1 MQAGS
6 TVHLSLHHN
15 SFKIC
20 ISSRKID
27 LSCLGLYPFI
37 FRTDLNG
44 SKEDDGVIIVHFT
57 SIYQLL
63 YCIALYCGR
72 VPAANGPGCT
82 AAEGLFY
89 KPWSLVV
96 PTCTARSCHQRP
108 Y

>member
-1 MQAGS
+1 MLLTFNIMQAGS

-44 SKEDDGVIIVHFT
+44 SKEDDGVIIVHF
-57 SIYQLL
+57 SPFINC
-63 YCIALYCGR
+63 CIVLHCIVAGSLRLMAPDALQPKAYFT
-72 VPAANGPGCT
+72 NPG
-82 AAEGLFY
+82 L
-89 KPWSLVV
+89 
-96 PTCTARSCHQRP
+96 
-108 Y
+108 